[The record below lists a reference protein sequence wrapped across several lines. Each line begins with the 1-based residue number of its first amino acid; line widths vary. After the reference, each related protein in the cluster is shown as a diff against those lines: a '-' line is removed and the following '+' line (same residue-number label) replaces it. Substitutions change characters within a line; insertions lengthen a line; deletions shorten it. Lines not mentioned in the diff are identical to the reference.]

1 MHASSSNYQSK
12 NIKIHIINKNVGGL
26 RLPKVLKNTTNI
38 FPKYNICTG
47 TFGHE
52 MKLYNNMES
61 AVREKDESMLKLPV
75 KKLRLND
82 GK

>member
-1 MHASSSNYQSK
+1 
-12 NIKIHIINKNVGGL
+12 
-26 RLPKVLKNTTNI
+26 
-38 FPKYNICTG
+38 
-47 TFGHE
+47 